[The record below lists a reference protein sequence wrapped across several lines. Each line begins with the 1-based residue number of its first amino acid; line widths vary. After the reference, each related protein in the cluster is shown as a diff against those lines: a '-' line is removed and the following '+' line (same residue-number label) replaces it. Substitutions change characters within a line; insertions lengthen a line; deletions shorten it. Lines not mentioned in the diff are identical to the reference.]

1 MQALS
6 IVENEIEGVRSDS
19 IKDDM
24 ASTMDELF
32 RQLAIHY
39 EDCHL
44 LDISINIVA
53 YDKGEV

>member
-6 IVENEIEGVRSDS
+6 IVQNEIEGIHSDS
-19 IKDDM
+19 IKADM

-39 EDCHL
+39 EGRHL